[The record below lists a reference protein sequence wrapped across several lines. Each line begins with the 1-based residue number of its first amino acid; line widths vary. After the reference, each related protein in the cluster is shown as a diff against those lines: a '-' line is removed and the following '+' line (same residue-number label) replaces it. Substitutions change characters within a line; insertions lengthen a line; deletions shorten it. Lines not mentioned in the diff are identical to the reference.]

1 MTSDYLK
8 LYLRTI
14 LLFFTLHARGQVRF
28 PSKHVAILRTLP
40 KVLLLSLAML
50 WPGDLSLAYEEP
62 AYRVIKTYPAF
73 ELREYDAYV
82 VAETQVTGAFD
93 DVGNQAFRK
102 LFRYISTEQRPQGKI
117 AMTTPVIQQPI
128 AADENT
134 GDDGSAPADTDT
146 SYRFAFV
153 MPAEYTLDDLPKPDN
168 VTIQLN
174 SVPARLMAARR
185 YSGTWSEDRYRK
197 NQQQLLAA
205 VQAADLKTLGT
216 PIFARYNAPFSL
228 WFLRR
233 NEVLI
238 EVTAQ

>member
-1 MTSDYLK
+1 MVELTV
-8 LYLRTI
+8 
-14 LLFFTLHARGQVRF
+14 AGQVSF
-28 PSKHVAILRTLP
+28 PSKPVFNLRMLS

-73 ELREYDAYV
+73 ELRQYDAYV
-82 VAETQVTGAFD
+82 VAETQVAGAFD
-93 DVGNQAFRK
+93 DVGSQAFRR
-102 LFRYISTEQRPQGKI
+102 LFSYISAEQRPQGKI

-128 AADENT
+128 AADENP
-134 GDDGSAPADTDT
+134 GDDGSAQAETGI

-168 VTIQLN
+168 LTIQL
-174 SVPARLMAARR
+174 SSIPARLMAARR
-185 YSGTWSEDRYRK
+185 YSGTWSEERYRK
-197 NQQQLLAA
+197 NQQQLLEA
-205 VQAADLKTLGT
+205 VQAAGLKTLGT

-238 EVTAQ
+238 EVAAP